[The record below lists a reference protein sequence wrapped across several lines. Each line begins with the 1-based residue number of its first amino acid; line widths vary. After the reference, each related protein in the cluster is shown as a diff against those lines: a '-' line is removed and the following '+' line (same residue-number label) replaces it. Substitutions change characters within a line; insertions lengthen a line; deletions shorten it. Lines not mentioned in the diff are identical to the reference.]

1 MLRKQRKREF
11 LFRERISGMGEIT
24 PSENEWLVMEVLWA
38 NDCAMTAAEIIAR
51 LTGKTDVS
59 QKTIRVMINRLL
71 AKGMLTYT
79 VDEKDARIYHYRAA
93 RPKEE
98 CLRLKSRRFVS
109 NYFGGNASLAVASF
123 LQSAEISREQL
134 EDLSSLVES
143 LKDKA

>member
-1 MLRKQRKREF
+1 
-11 LFRERISGMGEIT
+11 MGEIT

-38 NDCAMTAAEIIAR
+38 QKGSMTAAEIIGQ

-79 VDEKDARIYHYRAA
+79 VDERDARIYHYQAA
-93 RPKEE
+93 RSKEE

-123 LQSAEISREQL
+123 LQSAEISKEQL
-134 EDLSSLVES
+134 QDLSSLVES

>member
-1 MLRKQRKREF
+1 
-11 LFRERISGMGEIT
+11 MGEIT
-24 PSENEWLVMEVLWA
+24 RSENEWLVMEVLWA
-38 NDCAMTAAEIIAR
+38 QEGSMTAAEIIGQ

-79 VDEKDARIYHYRAA
+79 VDERDARIYHYQAA
-93 RPKEE
+93 RSKEE

-123 LQSAEISREQL
+123 LQSAEISKEQL
-134 EDLSSLVES
+134 QDLSSLVES

>member
-1 MLRKQRKREF
+1 
-11 LFRERISGMGEIT
+11 MGEIT

-38 NDCAMTAAEIIAR
+38 QEGSMTAAEIIGQ

-79 VDEKDARIYHYRAA
+79 VDERDARIYHYQAA
-93 RPKEE
+93 RSKEE
-98 CLRLKSRRFVS
+98 GLRLKSRRFVS

-123 LQSAEISREQL
+123 LQSAEISKEQL

>member
-1 MLRKQRKREF
+1 
-11 LFRERISGMGEIT
+11 MGEIT

-38 NDCAMTAAEIIAR
+38 QEGFMTAAEIIGQ

-79 VDEKDARIYHYRAA
+79 VDERDARIYHYQAA
-93 RPKEE
+93 RSKEE

-123 LQSAEISREQL
+123 LQSAEISKEELQ
-134 EDLSSLVES
+134 DLSSLVES

>member
-1 MLRKQRKREF
+1 
-11 LFRERISGMGEIT
+11 MGEIT

-38 NDCAMTAAEIIAR
+38 HEGAMTAAEIIGQ

-79 VDEKDARIYHYRAA
+79 VDERDARIYHYQAA
-93 RPKEE
+93 RTKEE

-123 LQSAEISREQL
+123 LRSAEISREQL

-143 LKDKA
+143 LKDKDWK

>member
-1 MLRKQRKREF
+1 
-11 LFRERISGMGEIT
+11 MGEIT

-38 NDCAMTAAEIIAR
+38 QEGSMTAAEIIGQ

-79 VDEKDARIYHYRAA
+79 VDERDARIYHYQAA
-93 RPKEE
+93 RSKEE

-109 NYFGGNASLAVASF
+109 NYFGGNASLAVTSF
-123 LQSAEISREQL
+123 LQSAEISKEQL
-134 EDLSSLVES
+134 QDLSSLVES

>member
-1 MLRKQRKREF
+1 
-11 LFRERISGMGEIT
+11 MGEIT

-38 NDCAMTAAEIIAR
+38 NGGPMTAAEIIQQ

-79 VDEKDARIYHYRAA
+79 VDERDARIYHYQAA

-98 CLRLKSRRFVS
+98 CLKLKSRRFVS

-123 LQSAEISREQL
+123 LRSAEISRQQL
-134 EDLSSLVES
+134 EELGSLVES
-143 LKDKA
+143 LKGQS

>member
-1 MLRKQRKREF
+1 MKGKN
-11 LFRERISGMGEIT
+11 MGEIT

-38 NDCAMTAAEIIAR
+38 QEGSMTAAEIIGQ

-79 VDEKDARIYHYRAA
+79 VDERIYHYQAA
-93 RPKEE
+93 RSKEE

-123 LQSAEISREQL
+123 LQSAEISKEQL